1 MSKALN
7 ILLGLST
14 VILALLYFSQPK
26 SGAPATVAPGSASA
40 DSAKAGASANDEYVL
55 VAVSVG
61 NAYWIDARDGF
72 NDAARELGVRPVFT
86 GPQGSDVK
94 QQVDII
100 ETAITRGVKGIIVV
114 PAEPEAV
121 IPSINKAIAAGIPVI
136 TQDTDSPKS
145 QRHTFIGTGNF
156 EAGRLGGELL
166 AQEIGGKGEVAFLT
180 IPGQWNLEERRRGY
194 EAALAKFPEIKIVA
208 VGNDQAEES
217 QAAAQAK
224 SILQAHPNLA
234 GFGCVDAA
242 GGAGAAVA
250 VRDAGKK
257 GKIKI
262 IAMDRNEATLDFI
275 EQGFIQASL
284 AQRSYSM
291 AYLGLKMLHD
301 LNQGRIKMVPDWRKA
316 KTCPLP
322 ATVDTGA
329 VVITPANVTAFRHG
343 KSS

>member
-7 ILLGLST
+7 LLLGLAT
-14 VILALLYFSQPK
+14 IVLAVLYFSKSQPAGPAP
-26 SGAPATVAPGSASA
+26 GAPT
-40 DSAKAGASANDEYVL
+40 AGTPQNSPSNEEYVL

-72 NDAARELGVRPVFT
+72 NDAARELGVRGTFT

-100 ETAITRGVKGIIVV
+100 ETAITRGVRGLIVV

-121 IPSINKAIAAGIPVI
+121 IPSINRAIAAGIPVI

-166 AQEIGGKGEVAFLT
+166 AKEIEGKGEVAFLT

-194 EAALAKFPEIKIVA
+194 EAALAKYPEIKVVA
-208 VGNDQAEES
+208 IGNDQGEES
-217 QAAAQAK
+217 QAASQGK
-224 SILQAHPNLA
+224 SILQAHPSLA

-262 IAMDRNEATLDFI
+262 VAMDRNEGTLDFI

-284 AQRSYSM
+284 AQRSYTMS
-291 AYLGLKMLHD
+291 YLGLRMLHD
-301 LNQGRIKMVPDWRKA
+301 LNRERIKMVPNWRKA

-322 ATVDTGA
+322 ALVDTGA
-329 VVITPANVTAFRHG
+329 VVITPENVQAFRHA
-343 KSS
+343 K

>member
-7 ILLGLST
+7 LLLGMA
-14 VILALLYFSQPK
+14 VAILAVLYISSRKP
-26 SGAPATVAPGSASA
+26 SPTAAPASGPAPASKAAGSS
-40 DSAKAGASANDEYVL
+40 DEEYVL

-72 NDAARELGVRPVFT
+72 NDAARELGVRGVFT

-100 ETAITRGVKGIIVV
+100 ETAITRGVKGLIVV

-121 IPSINKAIAAGIPVI
+121 IPAINRAIAAGIPVI

-145 QRHTFIGTGNF
+145 QRYTFIGTGNF

-166 AQEIGGKGEVAFLT
+166 AKQIGGKGEVAFLT

-194 EAALAKFPEIKIVA
+194 EAALANYPEIKIVA
-208 VGNDQAEES
+208 IGNDQAEES

-257 GKIKI
+257 GKLKI
-262 IAMDRNEATLDFI
+262 VAMDRNEATLDFI
-275 EQGFIQASL
+275 EQGYIQASL

-291 AYLGLKMLHD
+291 AHLGLKMLHD
-301 LNQGRIKMVPDWRKA
+301 LNHGRIKMVPDWRKA
-316 KTCPLP
+316 RTCPLP
-322 ATVDTGA
+322 ASVDTGA
-329 VVITPANVTAFRHG
+329 VVITPDNVQFFRHQ
-343 KSS
+343 

>member
-7 ILLGLST
+7 LLLGLAA
-14 VILALLYFSQPK
+14 VIFAILYFAGRTAKGPSSPTTTPTAAAQP
-26 SGAPATVAPGSASA
+26 AAS
-40 DSAKAGASANDEYVL
+40 SDEYVL

-72 NDAARELGVRPVFT
+72 NDAARELGVRGVFT

-100 ETAITRGVKGIIVV
+100 ETAITRRVKGLIVV

-121 IPSINKAIAAGIPVI
+121 IPSINRAIAAGIPVI

-145 QRHTFIGTGNF
+145 QRYTFIGTGNF

-166 AQEIGGKGEVAFLT
+166 AKEIGGRGEVAFLT
-180 IPGQWNLEERRRGY
+180 IPGQWNLEERRHGY
-194 EAALAKFPEIKIVA
+194 EAALAKYPEIKVVA

-250 VRDAGKK
+250 ARDAGRK
-257 GKIKI
+257 GKLKI
-262 IAMDRNEATLDFI
+262 IAMDRNEATLDFV
-275 EQGFIQASL
+275 EQGYIQASL
-284 AQRSYSM
+284 AQRSYTM
-291 AYLGLKMLHD
+291 AYLGLRMLHD
-301 LNQGRIKMVPDWRKA
+301 LRCGRIKMVPDWRKA
-316 KTCPLP
+316 NTCPLP
-322 ATVDTGA
+322 AAVDTGA
-329 VVITPANVTAFRHG
+329 VVITPENVKAFRHAPR
-343 KSS
+343 

>member
-7 ILLGLST
+7 LLLGLAT
-14 VILALLYFSQPK
+14 LVLAILYFSSRKQPEATAT
-26 SGAPATVAPGSASA
+26 SGAAPSKAAA
-40 DSAKAGASANDEYVL
+40 DEEYVL
-55 VAVSVG
+55 IAVSVG

-72 NDAARELGVRPVFT
+72 NDAARNLGVQATFT

-94 QQVDII
+94 QQVDLI
-100 ETAITRGVKGIIVV
+100 ETAITRGVKGLIVV

-121 IPSINKAIAAGIPVI
+121 IPSINRAIAAGIPVI

-145 QRHTFIGTGNF
+145 RRYTFIGTGNF

-166 AQEIGGKGEVAFLT
+166 AKEIGGQGEVALLM

-194 EAALAKFPEIKIVA
+194 EAALGKHPEIKIVA

-234 GFGCVDAA
+234 GFGCVDAS
-242 GGAGAAVA
+242 GGPAQPWPCGTPT
-250 VRDAGKK
+250 K

-262 IAMDRNEATLDFI
+262 IAMDRNEATLDFVQ
-275 EQGFIQASL
+275 QGFIQASL
-284 AQRSYSM
+284 AQRSYTMS
-291 AYLGLKMLHD
+291 YLGLRMLHD
-301 LNQGRIKMVPDWRKA
+301 LNHGRIKMVADWRAA

-322 ATVDTGA
+322 ALVDTGA
-329 VVITPANVTAFRHG
+329 VVITPENVQAFRHV
-343 KSS
+343 K

>member
-7 ILLGLST
+7 LLLGIAT
-14 VILALLYFSQPK
+14 IVLAILYFSKSQP
-26 SGAPATVAPGSASA
+26 TGSAPLP
-40 DSAKAGASANDEYVL
+40 SANASVSKTAAGDEEYVL

-72 NDAARELGVRPVFT
+72 NDAAKELGVRGVFT

-94 QQVDII
+94 QQVDTI
-100 ETAITRGVKGIIVV
+100 ETAITRGVKGLIVV

-121 IPSINKAIAAGIPVI
+121 IPSINRAIAAGIPVI

-145 QRHTFIGTGNF
+145 QRFTFIGTGNF

-166 AQEIGGKGEVAFLT
+166 AKEIGGRGEVAFLT

-194 EAALAKFPEIKIVA
+194 EAALAKYPEIKIVA
-208 VGNDQAEES
+208 LGNDQAEES
-217 QAAAQAK
+217 QAASQAK

-250 VRDAGKK
+250 ARDAGKK
-257 GKIKI
+257 GKLKI

-284 AQRSYSM
+284 AQRSYTM
-291 AYLGLKMLHD
+291 AYLGLRMLHD
-301 LNQGRIKMVPDWRKA
+301 LNHDRIKMVPDWRKA

-322 ATVDTGA
+322 ALVDTGA
-329 VVITPANVTAFRHG
+329 VVITPENVQAFRHA
-343 KSS
+343 K

>member
-1 MSKALN
+1 MYKALSL
-7 ILLGLST
+7 LLGIA
-14 VILALLYFSQPK
+14 VAILVVLYMSSRKPADQATSSAGSP
-26 SGAPATVAPGSASA
+26 GASSAAPS
-40 DSAKAGASANDEYVL
+40 SANDEYVL

-72 NDAARELGVRPVFT
+72 NDAARELGVRGVFT

-100 ETAITRGVKGIIVV
+100 ETAITRGVKGLIVV

-121 IPSINKAIAAGIPVI
+121 IPVINRAIAAGIPVI

-145 QRHTFIGTGNF
+145 QRYTFIGTGNF

-166 AQEIGGKGEVAFLT
+166 AKEIGGKGEVAFLT
-180 IPGQWNLEERRRGY
+180 VPGQWNLEERRRGY
-194 EAALAKFPEIKIVA
+194 EAALANFPEIKIVA
-208 VGNDQAEES
+208 IGNDQVEES

-257 GKIKI
+257 GKLKI
-262 IAMDRNEATLDFI
+262 VAMDRNEATLDFI
-275 EQGFIQASL
+275 EQGYIQASL

-291 AYLGLKMLHD
+291 AYLGLKMLYD
-301 LNQGRIKMVPDWRKA
+301 LNHGRIKMVPDWRKA
-316 KTCPLP
+316 QTCPLP
-322 ATVDTGA
+322 AFVDTGA
-329 VVITPANVTAFRHG
+329 VVITPENVQFFRH
-343 KSS
+343 K

>member
-7 ILLGLST
+7 LVLGMATLL
-14 VILALLYFSQPK
+14 LAILYFNRAKPAAPENIPGPNA
-26 SGAPATVAPGSASA
+26 SGKGTQSG
-40 DSAKAGASANDEYVL
+40 DEEYVL

-72 NDAARELGVRPVFT
+72 NDAAKELGVRGVFT

-94 QQVDII
+94 QQVDLI
-100 ETAITRGVKGIIVV
+100 ETAITRGVKGLIVV

-121 IPSINKAIAAGIPVI
+121 IPSINRAVAAGIPVV
-136 TQDTDSPKS
+136 TQDTDSPNS
-145 QRHTFIGTGNF
+145 QRYTFIGTGNF
-156 EAGRLGGELL
+156 EAGKLGGELL
-166 AQEIGGKGEVAFLT
+166 AKQIGGKGEVAFLT

-194 EAALAKFPEIKIVA
+194 EAALAKHPDIKVVA
-208 VGNDQAEES
+208 IGNDQSEEG
-217 QAAAQAK
+217 QAASQAK

-250 VRDAGKK
+250 VRDAGQK

-262 IAMDRNEATLDFI
+262 IAMDRNEGTLDFI

-284 AQRSYSM
+284 AQRSYTM
-291 AYLGLKMLHD
+291 AYLGLQMLFH
-301 LNQGRIKMVPDWRKA
+301 LNHGQIKMVSD
-316 KTCPLP
+316 
-322 ATVDTGA
+322 
-329 VVITPANVTAFRHG
+329 
-343 KSS
+343 

>member
-7 ILLGLST
+7 LL
-14 VILALLYFSQPK
+14 LAAATIVFAALYFSATPK
-26 SGAPATVAPGSASA
+26 PGAPATETPPTIKTGGG
-40 DSAKAGASANDEYVL
+40 DEEYVL
-55 VAVSVG
+55 IAVSVG

-72 NDAARELGVRPVFT
+72 NDAAKDLGVRATFT

-94 QQVDII
+94 QQVDLID
-100 ETAITRGVKGIIVV
+100 TAITRGVKGLIVV

-121 IPSINKAIAAGIPVI
+121 IPSINRAIAAGIPVI

-145 QRHTFIGTGNF
+145 QRYTFIGTGNF

-166 AQEIGGKGEVAFLT
+166 AKEIGGQGEVAILT

-194 EAALAKFPEIKIVA
+194 EAAFAKYPAIKMVA
-208 VGNDQAEES
+208 IGNDQAEES

-257 GKIKI
+257 GKLKI

-275 EQGFIQASL
+275 QQGFIQASL
-284 AQRSYSM
+284 AQRSYTM
-291 AYLGLKMLHD
+291 AYLGLQMLHD
-301 LNQGRIKMVPDWRKA
+301 LNHGKIKMVADWRAA

-322 ATVDTGA
+322 GLVDTGA
-329 VVITPANVTAFRHG
+329 VVITPENVPAFRHG
-343 KSS
+343 P

>member
-7 ILLGLST
+7 ILLAIAVAVLVVLCMSARKPADQAPPAAAG
-14 VILALLYFSQPK
+14 P
-26 SGAPATVAPGSASA
+26 GAPSAAS
-40 DSAKAGASANDEYVL
+40 SSANNEYVL

-72 NDAARELGVRPVFT
+72 NDAARELGVRGVFT

-100 ETAITRGVKGIIVV
+100 ETAITRGVKGLIVV

-121 IPSINKAIAAGIPVI
+121 IPVINRAIAAGIPVI

-145 QRHTFIGTGNF
+145 QRYTFIGTGNF

-166 AQEIGGKGEVAFLT
+166 AKAIGGKGEVAFLT
-180 IPGQWNLEERRRGY
+180 VPGQWNLEERRRGY
-194 EAALAKFPEIKIVA
+194 EAALANFPEIKIVA
-208 VGNDQAEES
+208 VGNDQVEES

-257 GKIKI
+257 GRLKIV
-262 IAMDRNEATLDFI
+262 AMDRNEATLDFI
-275 EQGFIQASL
+275 EQGYIQVSL

-291 AYLGLKMLHD
+291 AYLGLKMLYD
-301 LNQGRIKMVPDWRKA
+301 LNHGRIKMVPDWRKA
-316 KTCPLP
+316 QTCPLP
-322 ATVDTGA
+322 ASVDTGA
-329 VVITPANVTAFRHG
+329 VVITPDNVQFFRH
-343 KSS
+343 K

>member
-7 ILLGLST
+7 LLLGIA
-14 VILALLYFSQPK
+14 VAILVVLYISSRKP
-26 SGAPATVAPGSASA
+26 SPTAASSATPAPGSTA
-40 DSAKAGASANDEYVL
+40 AGSSDEEYVL

-72 NDAARELGVRPVFT
+72 NDAARELGVRGVFT

-100 ETAITRGVKGIIVV
+100 ETAITRGVKGLIVV

-121 IPSINKAIAAGIPVI
+121 IPAINRAIAAGIPVI

-145 QRHTFIGTGNF
+145 QRYTFIGTGNF

-166 AQEIGGKGEVAFLT
+166 AKQIGGKGEVAFLT

-194 EAALAKFPEIKIVA
+194 EAALANFPEIKIVA
-208 VGNDQAEES
+208 IGNDQAEES

-257 GKIKI
+257 GKLKI
-262 IAMDRNEATLDFI
+262 VAMDRNEATLDFI
-275 EQGFIQASL
+275 EQGYIQASL

-301 LNQGRIKMVPDWRKA
+301 LNHGRIKMVPDWRKA
-316 KTCPLP
+316 RTCPLP
-322 ATVDTGA
+322 ASVDTGA
-329 VVITPANVTAFRHG
+329 VVITPDNVQFFRH
-343 KSS
+343 K